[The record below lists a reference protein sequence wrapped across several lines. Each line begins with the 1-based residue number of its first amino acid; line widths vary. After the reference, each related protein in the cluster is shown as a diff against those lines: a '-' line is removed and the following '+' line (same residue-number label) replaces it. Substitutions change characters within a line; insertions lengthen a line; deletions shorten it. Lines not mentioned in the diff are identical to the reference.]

1 MTTLQQQCRW
11 EAVSTGRQV
20 LARRGDAMACP
31 TRREVCPEAALQN
44 SLRVTV
50 DDDESR
56 MTRQKE

>member
-31 TRREVCPEAALQN
+31 TRREVCPEAALQS

-50 DDDESR
+50 DDDES
-56 MTRQKE
+56 TRQKE